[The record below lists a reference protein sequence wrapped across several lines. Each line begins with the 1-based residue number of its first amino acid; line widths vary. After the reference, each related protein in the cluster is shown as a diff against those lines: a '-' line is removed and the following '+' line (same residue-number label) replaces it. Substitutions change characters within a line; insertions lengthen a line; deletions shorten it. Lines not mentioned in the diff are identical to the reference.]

1 MNSINEIELISF
13 KICPFVQRTIVVA
26 KEKNIDLKVTFI
38 DLANKPDWF
47 LKLSPFGKVPVLR
60 VGEQAIFESSI
71 IMDFLDE
78 MTEERLRVADPLQN
92 AVNRSWID
100 FSNDLIMNQ
109 FHYFRSA
116 NAKQLEIA
124 RTDYIKGLERVEQV
138 MSTGPY
144 FNGSTFHLI
153 DAAFAPLFKRQ
164 EIVEKISDENP
175 MLAFPKISY
184 WGKQL
189 LKRASVQK
197 SIGADFEPT
206 FVSLFRSMGAI
217 LLKPGALLEMEK

>member
-1 MNSINEIELISF
+1 MGSIKEMELISF
-13 KICPFVQRTIVVA
+13 KICPFVQRTLVVA

-60 VGEQAIFESSI
+60 VGEQTIFESSI

-78 MTEERLRVADPLQN
+78 MTEERLRIADPLLN
-92 AVNRSWID
+92 AVNRSWIE
-100 FSNDLIMNQ
+100 FSNELIMSQ
-109 FHYFRSA
+109 FRYFRSET
-116 NAKQLEIA
+116 AKQLEIA

-138 MSTGPY
+138 MSAGPY

-164 EIVEKISDENP
+164 EIVENISDENP
-175 MLAFPKISY
+175 MLAFPKISN

-189 LKRASVQK
+189 LKRVSVQK
-197 SIGADFEPT
+197 SVSVDFEST
-206 FVSLFRSMGAI
+206 FVSLFGSMGAF
-217 LLKPGALLEMEK
+217 LLQPGSLLGMEK